1 VTAPAGRE
9 EEADV
14 RYALTCAVG
23 LFVMGCGGAA
33 SSLGDASGEP
43 PLQGPAIAEDPIDE
57 SPARPTSPPASRGPA
72 ATDDTPLPSGALRTR
87 CTTVV
92 DQVGGSRIATIDL
105 DSGRTELGVKV
116 TLPDPINLSS
126 LGARGRKLFAC
137 GGEGVVRVDMTTG
150 VVDQVAT
157 RCDAVSADA
166 SGIWI
171 LDQSR
176 RGMRRYVD
184 WAALRA
190 DTPSELAPVPD
201 DAARVAIR
209 GTTVVAA
216 AYAGNVITVMENNLA
231 PRAVGLEAF
240 YGSIAG
246 IDVAAD
252 GRRLLLTSSDAG
264 YAGVMVFDM
273 KTGAFLSSM
282 SSIVDSPTGLHGLA
296 CETVE

>member
-1 VTAPAGRE
+1 M
-9 EEADV
+9 

-23 LFVMGCGGAA
+23 LFVVGCGGEVGSA
-33 SSLGDASGEP
+33 GDVGGEP
-43 PLQGPAIAEDPIDE
+43 PLQGPAIAEDPIDDG
-57 SPARPTSPPASRGPA
+57 PARPATPPSSRGPSA
-72 ATDDTPLPSGALRTR
+72 SEDSPLPSGALRTR

-92 DQVGGSRIATIDL
+92 DQPGGSRIATVDL
-105 DSGRTELGVKV
+105 DSGRTELGATV

-137 GGEGVVRVDMTTG
+137 GGSGVVRVDMKTG
-150 VVDQVAT
+150 AVDEAKT
-157 RCDAVSADA
+157 PCDAVSADA
-166 SGIWI
+166 TGIWV
-171 LDQSR
+171 LDHAR
-176 RGMRRYVD
+176 RGLRRYVD

-190 DTPSELAPVPD
+190 DAPAELAPAPD

-209 GTTVVAA
+209 GTTLVAS
-216 AYAGNVITVMENNLA
+216 AYSGNVVTVMESGAA

-246 IDVAAD
+246 MDVAAD

-273 KTGAFLSSM
+273 KTGAFLSSL
-282 SSIVDSPTGLHGLA
+282 SSTVDSPTGLHGLA